1 MHIYLHPQQQQ
12 DLSPKGALHLHRNL
26 AVNMKQGEAIN
37 DGNPSSSVMPLDD
50 DENMH
55 IFKIPFIKRLFRITP
70 LVELLG
76 YMKDH
81 RFHYKEH
88 WIDSCKNEPKRL
100 KSTLMA
106 QYEMEIVLGVLYLS
120 IIIGVMSSAM
130 GTRIRHF
137 YLLYMSSLSHTN
149 SFLY

>member
-1 MHIYLHPQQQQ
+1 
-12 DLSPKGALHLHRNL
+12 
-26 AVNMKQGEAIN
+26 MKEREAIN
-37 DGNPSSSVMPLDD
+37 NNNSFPSDLPLED
-50 DENMH
+50 DENML
-55 IFKIPFIKRLFRITP
+55 IFRIAFIKRLFRLTP

-88 WIDSCKNEPKRL
+88 WIDSCMNEPKRL